1 VTESRTTPLARA
13 RRLVL
18 TVGCAV
24 LAYSAPA
31 LAHTGHAGESAE
43 SGGAA
48 SPLPMA
54 AFVVGVIVVA
64 TSVYLDSVGDVPQK
78 AADAGVFVG
87 IAVAAVGAT
96 VFLWGH
102 GI

>member
-1 VTESRTTPLARA
+1 VSRALDKLVRRGRDVALIAVAAALTYSTP
-13 RRLVL
+13 V
-18 TVGCAV
+18 
-24 LAYSAPA
+24 

-43 SGGAA
+43 STGGA
-48 SPLPMA
+48 SPLPIA
-54 AFVVGVIVVA
+54 AVVVGVIVIA
-64 TSVYLDSVGDVPQK
+64 TSVYLDSVGDVPRK

-96 VFLWGH
+96 AFFWGH

>member
-1 VTESRTTPLARA
+1 MSRALDKLVRRGRDVALIAVAAALTYSTP
-13 RRLVL
+13 V
-18 TVGCAV
+18 
-24 LAYSAPA
+24 

-43 SGGAA
+43 STGGA
-48 SPLPMA
+48 SPLPIA
-54 AFVVGVIVVA
+54 AVVVGVIVIA
-64 TSVYLDSVGDVPQK
+64 TSVYLDSVGDVPRK

-96 VFLWGH
+96 AFFWGH

>member
-1 VTESRTTPLARA
+1 MTTTRTPSFARA
-13 RRLVL
+13 RRIAL
-18 TVGCAV
+18 TAWCAV
-24 LAYSAPA
+24 LAYTGTA

-64 TSVYLDSVGDVPQK
+64 TSVYLDSVGDVPRK

-96 VFLWGH
+96 AFFWGH